1 MKSSERRRNMVVP
14 LVDLVIQYRNI
25 REEILPAIEK
35 VMSRGAFILGEEL
48 GLFEEEFARY
58 CGASHCVG
66 VGSGTD
72 ALFLALRALGIGAG
86 DEVLLPAN
94 TFVATA
100 FAVSFT
106 GATPVFVDVD
116 RKDYNID
123 VTLIEGAITEKT
135 KAIVPVHLYGQPA
148 EMDEIVRLAKKY
160 DLRVVEDACQAH
172 GARYGDRPVG
182 SLGDIGCF
190 SFYPGKNLGAY
201 GDGGAIVTNR
211 PEIAEKVR
219 HLRNYAQKEK
229 NVHPF
234 LGYNSRLDSL
244 QAAILRVK
252 LRHLESWTEN
262 RRAAAKLYDERLSA
276 AGIDIPAVN
285 PGCRHVYHLYVIQ
298 HDVRDELI
306 QSLREQS
313 IFCGI
318 HYPLPLHR
326 QEPYRIAK
334 TVPRDLPVSSEAS
347 GKIVSLPMFPE
358 LTKEQVEHVTRG
370 IIHFSS
376 EKMERIR

>member
-1 MKSSERRRNMVVP
+1 MVVP
-14 LVDLVIQYRNI
+14 LVDLVVQYRNI
-25 REEILPAIEK
+25 REEILPAVEK
-35 VMSRGAFILGEEL
+35 VMSKGAFILGEEL

-58 CGASHCVG
+58 CGGAHCVG

-72 ALFLALRALGIGAG
+72 ALFLALRALGIGPG

-116 RKDYNID
+116 RRDYNID

-135 KAIVPVHLYGQPA
+135 KAIIPVHLYGHPA
-148 EMDEIVRLAKKY
+148 EMDEIVRLAQKH
-160 DLRVVEDACQAH
+160 DLRIVEDACQAH
-172 GARYGDRPVG
+172 GARYKDRPVG
-182 SLGDIGCF
+182 AIGDIGCF

-201 GDGGAIVTNR
+201 GDGGAVVTNS
-211 PEIAEKVR
+211 AELADTIR
-219 HLRNYAQKEK
+219 QLRNYAQKEK
-229 NVHPF
+229 NIHPVI
-234 LGYNSRLDSL
+234 GYNSRLDSL

-252 LRHLESWTEN
+252 LRHLETWTEN
-262 RRAAAKLYDERLSA
+262 RRAAARLYDERLSA
-276 AGIDIPAVN
+276 AGIAIPAAK
-285 PGCRHVYHLYVIQ
+285 PDCRHVYHLYVIQ

-306 QSLREQS
+306 QALREQN

-326 QEPYRIAK
+326 QEPYRQAR

-347 GKIVSLPMFPE
+347 GRIVSLPMFPE
-358 LTKEQVEHVTRG
+358 LTKEQVDHVARE
-370 IIHFSS
+370 IAHFSS
-376 EKMERIR
+376 ERMERIR

>member
-1 MKSSERRRNMVVP
+1 
-14 LVDLVIQYRNI
+14 
-25 REEILPAIEK
+25 
-35 VMSRGAFILGEEL
+35 
-48 GLFEEEFARY
+48 
-58 CGASHCVG
+58 
-66 VGSGTD
+66 
-72 ALFLALRALGIGAG
+72 LFLALRALGIGAG

-123 VTLIEGAITEKT
+123 VTLIEGAITDRT
-135 KAIVPVHLYGQPA
+135 RAIIPVHLYGQPA
-148 EMDEIVRLAKKY
+148 EMGEIMRLAKKY

-172 GARYGDRPVG
+172 GARYGFRPVG
-182 SLGDIGCF
+182 AIGDAGCF

-211 PEIAEKVR
+211 ADLAEKIR

-229 NVHPF
+229 NVHPVI
-234 LGYNSRLDSL
+234 GYNSRLDSL

-252 LRHLESWTEN
+252 LRHLETWTEN
-262 RRAAAKLYDERLSA
+262 RRAAAKLYDERLWK
-276 AGIDIPAVN
+276 AGIDVPKEKS
-285 PGCRHVYHLYVIQ
+285 GCRHVYHLYVIQ
-298 HDVRDELI
+298 HDARDELI
-306 QSLREQS
+306 RVMRDKGV
-313 IFCGI
+313 FCGI

-326 QEPYRIAK
+326 QEPYRLARKI
-334 TVPRDLPVSSEAS
+334 PRNLPVSSEAS